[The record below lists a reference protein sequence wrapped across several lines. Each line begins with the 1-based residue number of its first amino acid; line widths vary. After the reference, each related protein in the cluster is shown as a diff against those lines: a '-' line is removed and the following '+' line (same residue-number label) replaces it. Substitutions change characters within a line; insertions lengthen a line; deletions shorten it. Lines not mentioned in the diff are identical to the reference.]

1 MSIIFFS
8 FMFIFVMI
16 FLSSNSQSEPLK
28 IKKIDYYGSL
38 EGKKMDVYYNKSKI
52 PRVLKKT
59 LGAIFGKKFR
69 IANPNLQYR
78 KTDVASLDLPSRQ
91 MKFLA
96 VVDNYYLLVFKQ
108 GGKAHSTY
116 FVFSEVVNNV
126 VCQIN
131 IFYISN
137 NVESVQDLI
146 QAIESDKIYPTN
158 W

>member
-1 MSIIFFS
+1 
-8 FMFIFVMI
+8 
-16 FLSSNSQSEPLK
+16 
-28 IKKIDYYGSL
+28 
-38 EGKKMDVYYNKSKI
+38 MDVYYNKSKI

-59 LGAIFGKKFR
+59 LGTKFGKKFR
-69 IANPNLQYR
+69 IANPNMQYR
-78 KTDVASLDLPSRQ
+78 KTDVTKKRFLPSRQ